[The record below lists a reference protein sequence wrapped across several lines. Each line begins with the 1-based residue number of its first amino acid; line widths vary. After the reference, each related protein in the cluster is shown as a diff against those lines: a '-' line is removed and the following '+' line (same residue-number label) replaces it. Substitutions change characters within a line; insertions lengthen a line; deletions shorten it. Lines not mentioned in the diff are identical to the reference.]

1 MQSIAIVTVFFAG
14 SVGMWFGFVEDLK
27 WAVAVGLAAWVGA
40 VIMTFTGSAPVPG
53 PVPGIDAGT
62 ADAAE
67 PAASGR
73 TVASEKL
80 VASGYVL
87 AVIVAMFGGTAAL
100 WYGFVEDMK
109 YVFPLGIIAMAG
121 GTVYAF
127 RGTVPR

>member
-1 MQSIAIVTVFFAG
+1 
-14 SVGMWFGFVEDLK
+14 MWVGFVEDLK

-53 PVPGIDAGT
+53 PVPGFDAGT

-80 VASGYVL
+80 VEDAAAYLEAQGFERVAAKSVEGAQPGRVYQVL
-87 AVIVAMFGGTAAL
+87 
-100 WYGFVEDMK
+100 
-109 YVFPLGIIAMAG
+109 
-121 GTVYAF
+121 
-127 RGTVPR
+127 